1 MVISSTFEKHDLI
14 TTLKFCISV
23 YNLQNRALAFILPS
37 LCYKKACSEQLGKWD
52 VRMWK
57 LIFFTG
63 VGALMLG
70 VVQNLPKAEVIEIE
84 YPTDYIEPIDKQK
97 IDELTEN
104 MRNKLDTDLIGNW
117 LIILFRGNIYSE
129 FTINLRF

>member
-1 MVISSTFEKHDLI
+1 
-14 TTLKFCISV
+14 
-23 YNLQNRALAFILPS
+23 
-37 LCYKKACSEQLGKWD
+37 
-52 VRMWK
+52 MWK